1 MTWYSRTGAA
11 WLQDRAPHWALRL
24 GVRPTEVKVNG
35 LGQRWGKRTKNGEI
49 VLHWAV
55 FQLPAHLID
64 LVLVHE
70 LAHLAQPHHGGPSAS
85 WSVDCCPITLSAR
98 KKLPS
103 LAAISGWAIFC
114 DEISPS

>member
-1 MTWYSRTGAA
+1 
-11 WLQDRAPHWALRL
+11 
-24 GVRPTEVKVNG
+24 VRPTEVKVNG

-70 LAHLAQPHHGGPSAS
+70 LAHLAQPHHGGAFRQL
-85 WSVDCCPITLSAR
+85 VGRL
-98 KKLPS
+98 LPDHLERS
-103 LAAISGWAIFC
+103 E
-114 DEISPS
+114 EIAVAGRHIWLGNIL